1 MEVRHQSPATSGP
14 EEPRKQRQ
22 DQRDQG
28 GSKKTLVSK
37 RETLGEKSSIDQT
50 ESPGMKTT
58 IQGSGSATTR
68 PRQGRMVTLVVVGLL
83 NSRIAEVKTK
93 IADLAL
99 DLVTRIS
106 LLKGE
111 EVTGEVGVVEAGHGK
126 MTTLGLI

>member
-1 MEVRHQSPATSGP
+1 
-14 EEPRKQRQ
+14 
-22 DQRDQG
+22 
-28 GSKKTLVSK
+28 
-37 RETLGEKSSIDQT
+37 
-50 ESPGMKTT
+50 MKTT

-68 PRQGRMVTLVVVGLL
+68 PHQGRMVTLVVVGLL

-99 DLVTRIS
+99 DPVTRIS